1 MFGFI
6 RRLARP
12 FGMIG
17 EKLSQIFRLGKKTN
31 KPMGVVRE
39 VVIES
44 GKPIGGFLKMSNKEG
59 RIADTMNSAGAFV
72 GGNPVPSN
80 IPRFKPR
87 PLTDLDYEAR
97 TSNDIMRGFNQLQY

>member
-12 FGMIG
+12 FGMLG
-17 EKLSQIFRLGKKTN
+17 EKLSQVFRLGKKTN

-59 RIADTMNSAGAFV
+59 RIGDTINSAGAFV
-72 GGNPVPSN
+72 GGNPMSSN
-80 IPRFKPR
+80 IPRYTR
-87 PLTDLDYEAR
+87 PLTELDYETR
-97 TSNDIMRGFNQLQY
+97 TSADIMRGFRNN